1 VATKVNPATD
11 AEIRR
16 KAQLGIELD
25 IKDPENLKL
34 YDAYRKKYVD
44 EVRRKAMAGD
54 TVATP
59 NAFGQKIYDD
69 FRKGIDAEINRKA
82 MAGDAL
88 TTPNAYNQKMYDD
101 IVAQKK
107 KNDGVGGVGSVSGES
122 DAVGDVGKSNETT
135 TPTTTSAQTPQN
147 YIEGLSEA
155 KRKAQMAS
163 LAQSR
168 DQALSNLQAEKSGI
182 APKYYDARNQ
192 AAAGAQQSARNFAEF
207 MAARGGTSSGA
218 NAQATLM
225 NNMSLQGNLGALGRQ
240 EAEAFQDIARR
251 ETDARNA
258 YSNNLAQAE
267 AGILG
272 ERMNLLLN
280 DYYRAQERGDRLT
293 QQAIQNEFARAGL
306 TGFLDGQRT
315 LSGQSFDR
323 GVLESDRN
331 FNRGVFES
339 DRGFERGVTESDRAF
354 AYQQQQDQIANDN
367 WNKQFMADIT
377 GTYIDANGNVQRT
390 TAKQQQDLNN
400 LWMASEQTGVIGAQL
415 AEIYGLPPNT
425 PTLAGKRL
433 ALDIQQTNAGIN
445 NAATSA
451 AAQQKQNN
459 INNALNVW
467 EMTGKAPKGL
477 EDYGVPEG
485 TPYNPPQTKSSE
497 SGDSEKTEKEFS
509 RSSAGVYGD
518 MKFEFDNHE
527 VLDKNG
533 KPVLDKNGKPVKGM
547 IRSEAL
553 EYLALMSDQL
563 TESDYRALLELIDE
577 LPEERN

>member
-16 KAQLGIELD
+16 KAQSGIELD
-25 IKDPENLKL
+25 IKDPENQKL

-54 TVATP
+54 ALTTP

-88 TTPNAYNQKMYDD
+88 TTPNTFNQKMYDD

-107 KNDGVGGVGSVSGES
+107 KNDGVGGVG
-122 DAVGDVGKSNETT
+122 KSENETT
-135 TPTTTSAQTPQN
+135 TPTTTTAQTPQN

-218 NAQATLM
+218 NAQAALM

-240 EAEAFQDIARR
+240 EAEAYQDIARR

-323 GVLESDRN
+323 GVFESDRN
-331 FNRGVFES
+331 YDRGVFVD
-339 DRGFERGVTESDRAF
+339 DRNFG
-354 AYQQQQDQIANDN
+354 YQQGRDQVQDKQWQDTFDYQKSQDQIANDN

-477 EDYGVPEG
+477 EDYGIPEG
-485 TPYNPPQTKSSE
+485 TAYNPPQSSKSS
-497 SGDSEKTEKEFS
+497 STTTQVDGKTSTDNYFAAIDEFNN
-509 RSSAGVYGD
+509 SSLSKSDA
-518 MKFEFDNHE
+518 
-527 VLDKNG
+527 LDY
-533 KPVLDKNGKPVKGM
+533 V
-547 IRSEAL
+547 E
-553 EYLALMSDQL
+553 EYKDYFTDA
-563 TESDYRALLELIDE
+563 DYRKLKDWIDQN
-577 LPEERN
+577 LQ